1 MMRSI
6 YEQALGD
13 DFQKLHPR
21 IQQRFGFCSHD
32 KAASIGH
39 GMMQRIWYNKLVAFP
54 LFIGTFRHIM
64 FPQGGRNIPFT
75 IENFAYVDR
84 FGRETVTWIR
94 KFKFPRTVRH
104 FDATMVYSSEREQ
117 IVDYLG
123 NKQHLAVDLDISA
136 AANGGI
142 RIRSGEQRFYE
153 GKLKFR
159 FPKRLTGCAEVNE
172 WYDDNEGCYKITV
185 DVRNPIIGQ
194 IFRYE
199 GTFQASFIVSD
210 PEAIPV
216 GIQPLRE
223 EKRE

>member
-1 MMRSI
+1 MRSI
-6 YEQALGD
+6 YEQVLGA
-13 DFQKLHPR
+13 DFNKLHPR
-21 IQQRFGFCSHD
+21 IQQRFGFSSQD
-32 KAASIGH
+32 RSASIGH
-39 GMMQRIWYNKLVAFP
+39 GVMKRIWYNKLVTLP

-64 FPQGGRNIPFT
+64 FPQGGKNIPFS
-75 IENFAYVDR
+75 IENFAYIDR

-94 KFKFPRTVRH
+94 KFKFPRTIRH
-104 FDATMVYSSEREQ
+104 FDATMVYSGEREV

-136 AANGGI
+136 TPNGGI

-153 GKLKFR
+153 GRLQFR
-159 FPKRLTGCAEVNE
+159 FPRLFTGCAEVCE
-172 WYDDNEGCYKITV
+172 WYDDDEACYKITV
-185 DVRNPIIGQ
+185 DVRNPIFGQ

-199 GTFQASFIVSD
+199 GSFQAAFIAVD